1 MPLSPVP
8 YTLLPIMLRAIIFD
22 FDGILV
28 DSEPLIM
35 RITQQMAA
43 REGWQ
48 VGAEEYYRDYLA
60 FDDRGIV
67 EHLYASHGRPV
78 DTARRDELVAWKAR
92 TYWDAI
98 REGLPPEPGAVDFVR
113 TVSARYPLA
122 IASGSLRPEIEY
134 LLGKLGLRDKFPVL
148 ISAEDTERGKP
159 DPEIYLKALA
169 ALRRLAPKPGPV
181 PGPVPGPDIG
191 PDPDQNRGGVA
202 DLQAGECLVI
212 EDAPAGI
219 QAAHAAGMKCLALA
233 NTRPLEAL
241 GAAEWACRGFAEVR
255 LSDIEGGFQG

>member
-1 MPLSPVP
+1 
-8 YTLLPIMLRAIIFD
+8 MLRAIIFD

-48 VGAEEYYRDYLA
+48 VSAEEYYRDYLA

-67 EHLYASHGRPV
+67 EHLYASHGGPI

-92 TYWDAI
+92 TYWEAI
-98 REGLPPEPGAVDFVR
+98 REGLPPEPGAVEFVGA
-113 TVSARYPLA
+113 VFAQYPLG

-134 LLGKLGLRDKFPVL
+134 LLGKLGLREKFPVL
-148 ISAEDTERGKP
+148 ISAEDTEHGKP
-159 DPEIYLKALA
+159 DPEIYRKALA
-169 ALRRLAPKPGPV
+169 ALRQLPPELDPDPGQV
-181 PGPVPGPDIG
+181 PGQG
-191 PDPDQNRGGVA
+191 RGGLG
-202 DLQAGECLVI
+202 DLTARECLVI

-219 QAAHAAGMKCLALA
+219 QAAHAAGMRCLALA
-233 NTRPLEAL
+233 HTRPVEAL
-241 GAAEWACRGFAEVR
+241 GAADWAYRGFAEVR
-255 LSDIEGGFQG
+255 LPDIQAGFQQ

>member
-1 MPLSPVP
+1 
-8 YTLLPIMLRAIIFD
+8 MLRTIIFD

-35 RITQQMAA
+35 RLTQQMAA

-48 VGAEEYYRDYLA
+48 VSAEEYYRDYLA

-67 EHLYASHGRPV
+67 EHLYASHGRSI
-78 DTARRDELVAWKAR
+78 DAARRDELVAWKAR
-92 TYWDAI
+92 TYWEAI

-122 IASGSLRPEIEY
+122 IASGSLRPEIEH
-134 LLGKLGLRDKFPVL
+134 LLGKLGLREKFPVL
-148 ISAEDTERGKP
+148 ISAEDTEHGKP
-159 DPEIYLKALA
+159 EPEIYLKALA
-169 ALRRLAPKPGPV
+169 ALRQLPPEPNQA
-181 PGPVPGPDIG
+181 PGPDPIQVPG
-191 PDPDQNRGGVA
+191 QDRGGLGNLA
-202 DLQAGECLVI
+202 ARECLVI

-233 NTRPLEAL
+233 HTRPVEAL
-241 GAAEWACRGFAEVR
+241 GAADWACRGFAEVR
-255 LSDIEGGFQG
+255 LPDIESGFQR